1 MAVVST
7 PWPPDGYRRYL
18 LGVLMLILA
27 FSYVDRLALGLVLQ
41 EIKMDLDLSDAQ
53 LGLLS
58 GIAFAL
64 FYSAMGIPIARWA
77 DRGDRVMI
85 IALCA
90 ALWSVA
96 VMICGFAASFLQLML
111 IRVVVAV
118 GEAGCIPPAHSL
130 IADAFS
136 RQERPRALAIYCL
149 GGPLSF
155 IIGYFIA
162 GWLNESQGWRVTF
175 VVLGMVGLI
184 LPVVAWLTLREPRR
198 ASIRLHRASTQS
210 RGVIARSNADA
221 SRQLSLK
228 QLSVLLWRNTTF
240 RHLLLCFS
248 VMQFF
253 SYGVGQWTP
262 AFFIRSHG
270 LQTGELGTWFAVI
283 FGGGGVIGTYLGG
296 TLASRGA
303 AADERVQLKAM
314 AIVLSSFGLISA
326 ATYLA
331 PNRYVAFACMT
342 LAAVAG
348 AAINGPLF
356 ATIQTVVPARMR
368 AVSIAIIFL
377 FANLIGMGLGPLAAG
392 ALSDALRPH
401 FADESLRYA
410 LLALCP
416 GYWWAGWHLWQG
428 AKTVVDD
435 LAATLA
441 EESEEPASASI
452 AVRPI

>member
-1 MAVVST
+1 MALVT
-7 PWPPDGYRRYL
+7 AAWPPHMYRRYM

-41 EIKMDLDLSDAQ
+41 DIKVALDLSDAQ

-64 FYSAMGIPIARWA
+64 FYSAVGIPLARWA
-77 DRGDRVMI
+77 DRGDRVLI
-85 IALCA
+85 ISACA

-96 VMICGFAASFLQLML
+96 VIVCGFAASFLQLML
-111 IRVVVAV
+111 IRVAVAV

-130 IADAFS
+130 IADEFS
-136 RQERPRALAIYCL
+136 RRERPRALAIYCL

-162 GWLNESQGWRVTF
+162 GWLNELYGWRVTF
-175 VVLGMVGLI
+175 IALGMVGLI
-184 LPVVAWLTLREPRR
+184 LPVVAWLTLHEPRR
-198 ASIRLHRASTQS
+198 ASRHLNDTSMQS
-210 RGVIARSNADA
+210 GTDA
-221 SRQLSLK
+221 SAQLAFGE
-228 QLSVLLWRNTTF
+228 LSVLLWRNLTF
-240 RHLLLCFS
+240 RHLLFCFS

-270 LQTGELGTWFAVI
+270 LQTGELGSWFALI
-283 FGGGGVIGTYLGG
+283 FGGGGLIGTYLGG
-296 TLASRGA
+296 ALASRGA
-303 AADERVQLKAM
+303 ATNERVQLGAM
-314 AIVLSSFGLISA
+314 AIVLSSFGIISA

-331 PNRYVAFACMT
+331 PNLYVAFTLMA

-356 ATIQTVVPARMR
+356 ATIQTVVPSRIR
-368 AVSIAIIFL
+368 AVSVAIIYL
-377 FANLIGMGLGPLAAG
+377 FANLIGMGLGPFAAG

-401 FADESLRYA
+401 FAEESLRYA

-416 GYWWAGWHLWQG
+416 GYCWAAWHLWQAG
-428 AKTVVDD
+428 KTVACD
-435 LAATLA
+435 LAATRA
-441 EESEEPASASI
+441 EESEQL
-452 AVRPI
+452 AV